1 MFKRKTYC
9 KLGLG
14 YFLLML
20 MLSQILP
27 EWVGEENGIIE
38 NLQLLWL
45 AAGFAYC
52 LQAKKSL
59 YKDWLVNAKDLWN
72 AGMIYFFMLFMR
84 EISWGRALL
93 HNADG
98 SIMQYSQ
105 MSLYGLLVHPL
116 VGCLIISLLILLYKA
131 RVWRIFRHIDFPSIG
146 FLLLLLFILGSWI
159 AEKGNLIVFHGQV
172 GEELAEFGAYMMMYF
187 LLSDAGYQL
196 KQLNR

>member
-1 MFKRKTYC
+1 MIKRIIYYS
-9 KLGLG
+9 LGLA
-14 YFLLML
+14 YFML
-20 MLSQILP
+20 MFILQMILP

-52 LQAKKSL
+52 WRAKKSL
-59 YKDWLVNAKDLWN
+59 YKDWLVNAKALWN

-84 EISWGRALL
+84 EISWGRVLL

-98 SIMQYSQ
+98 SMMQYRQ
-105 MSLYGLLVHPL
+105 MGLYGLLVHPL
-116 VGCLIISLLILLYKA
+116 IGCLIILLLILLYKA

-159 AEKGNLIVFHGQV
+159 AEKGNLLVFHGQV
-172 GEELAEFGAYMMMYF
+172 GEELAEFGAYMMMCF
-187 LLSDAGYQL
+187 LLRDAGYQL